1 MKTIEKNDFYEL
13 LDGIIE
19 CSEKVAKLGKLLRDF
34 VPQFMELIPERA
46 IEGKAVEIKA
56 AKVLEDKKATKKA
69 EPKAEPKDET
79 PAYTFEELRKAF
91 AAKSHAGFTVEV
103 KALIGKYG
111 ASRLSDINESDYAA
125 IMKELEVIG

>member
-1 MKTIEKNDFYEL
+1 MEKNDFYEL

-19 CSEKVAKLGKLLRDF
+19 CSEKVAKLGRLLRDF

-69 EPKAEPKDET
+69 EPKAKPKDET

>member
-1 MKTIEKNDFYEL
+1 MEKNDFYEL

-19 CSEKVAKLGKLLRDF
+19 CSEKVAKLGRLLRDF
-34 VPQFMELIPERA
+34 VPQFMELIPERP
-46 IEGKAVEIKA
+46 IEGKAVDAKT

-69 EPKAEPKDET
+69 EPKAAPKDDT

>member
-1 MKTIEKNDFYEL
+1 MEKNDFYEL

-79 PAYTFEELRKAF
+79 SAYTFEELRKAF

-125 IMKELEVIG
+125 IMKELEVIR

>member
-1 MKTIEKNDFYEL
+1 MEKNDFYEL

-19 CSEKVAKLGKLLRDF
+19 CSEKVAKLGRLLRDF
-34 VPQFMELIPERA
+34 VPQFMELIPERP
-46 IEGKAVEIKA
+46 IEGKAVEVKA
-56 AKVLEDKKATKKA
+56 AKVLEDKKATKKT

-79 PAYTFEELRKAF
+79 PTYTFEELRKAF

>member
-1 MKTIEKNDFYEL
+1 MEKNDFYEL

-19 CSEKVAKLGKLLRDF
+19 CSEKVAKLGRLLRDF

-46 IEGKAVEIKA
+46 IEGKAVEVKA

-69 EPKAEPKDET
+69 EPKAAPKDET